1 MSSMSPTRPPDV
13 MAGIISEPV
22 ESVDSVRPILA
33 PIRASLEGLR
43 DGLLELARRIERPI
57 LEVGAF
63 LESIQALESAKPS
76 TQGGTRLVVALQSYD
91 MFHQEIQLAER
102 LIELLSVAVEDSA
115 LNRPALPGAAM
126 LANAESICF
135 HLDSARSLIENAA
148 SEIPPAISQVLH
160 GAGVSPQ
167 KFENWAINRSLA
179 EIGTLTSQLGHTTA
193 EVDELTRTLAVALG
207 EDPDEKHGIAAPEA
221 DYENSSVMLF

>member
-1 MSSMSPTRPPDV
+1 MSGMCITRLPDL
-13 MAGIISEPV
+13 MAGIISEHA
-22 ESVDSVRPILA
+22 ESANSMRPILA
-33 PIRASLEGLR
+33 PIRTSLEGLR
-43 DGLLELARRIERPI
+43 DGLLDLARRIERPI

-63 LESIQALESAKPS
+63 LESIQDLESAKPS

-91 MFHQEIQLAER
+91 MFHQEIQLAEQ
-102 LIELLSVAVEDSA
+102 LIELLSMAMKDSA
-115 LNRPALPGAAM
+115 LNGPALPGAAM

-135 HLDSARSLIENAA
+135 HLDSARTLIENAA

-167 KFENWAINRSLA
+167 KFQNWAINRSLA
-179 EIGTLTSQLGHTTA
+179 EIGVLTSQLGNTTA

-207 EDPDEKHGIAAPEA
+207 EDPNEKHGVAPPEA
-221 DYENSSVMLF
+221 VYENSSVMLF